1 MKKIRS
7 LYHRLSPVRTGPF
20 PHQDVPGVT
29 HVPIHDEMHG
39 FDLQQLDSNASAEQV
54 AEFLAAPPMETF
66 ESFVS
71 GMRLQ
76 IVDELAASGLPPP
89 DRYILVSGDSWRLA
103 PDSMLADP
111 FADHPECGPY
121 SHFCLGTAYIYA
133 TVPMFSR
140 PWFLTQ
146 LAEALLCLAEVS
158 GDGRDWAIFRFGRL
172 LEQLEH
178 RVHHANVRIAAK
190 NRRGAALGGRAS
202 ATLVKVRTDRVL
214 TEMRKL
220 VGKGHSIARAAALCA
235 GRGIGTSQ
243 AANVQLWKRHK

>member
-7 LYHRLSPVRTGPF
+7 VYHRITPVRTGRF
-20 PHQDVPGVT
+20 PRQDVPGVT
-29 HVPIHDEMHG
+29 HIPIHDEMHG
-39 FDLQQLDSNASAEQV
+39 FDLLQLSPEASPEQV
-54 AEFLAAPPMETF
+54 AEFLATPQTETF

-71 GMRLQ
+71 GLRRQ
-76 IVDELAASGLPPP
+76 IVEELAASGLPPP

-103 PDSMLADP
+103 PESMLTDP
-111 FADHPECGPY
+111 SADHPDCGTY
-121 SHFCLGTAYIYA
+121 DRFCLGTAYIYD

-140 PWFLTQ
+140 PWFLAQ

-190 NRRGAALGGRAS
+190 NRRGAALGGRAR
-202 ATLVKVRTDRVL
+202 ATLVKVKTDKVL

-220 VGKGHSIARAAALCA
+220 VDKGHSIARAAALCA